1 MSAFVLNWL
10 VESQRLSIRKIML
23 GIWLVFFPKSF
34 EPLFAIK
41 RIFLSKSGQFLSGEK
56 AGSVEDEDLKKQIG
70 VWIRDNT
77 HPQEKVFVAGY
88 GAQIQAYS
96 ERLSPSIYF
105 NVTQTD
111 FAKNRLYADLSSG
124 RPALIVI
131 PKQERYLNSV
141 DADIRSFIAR
151 LALNNYHL
159 DTCLYN
165 YNIYR
170 YSKANNFR

>member
-1 MSAFVLNWL
+1 MSAFVINWL
-10 VESQRLSIRKIML
+10 IESHRLSVRKIML

-56 AGSVEDEDLKKQIG
+56 TGSGEDENLKKQIG
-70 VWIRDNT
+70 IWIRDNT
-77 HPQEKVFVAGY
+77 HPEEKVFVAGY

-105 NVTQTD
+105 NVTQTV

-124 RPALIVI
+124 KPALIVI
-131 PKQERYLNSV
+131 PRQERYLSSV
-141 DADIRSFIAR
+141 DADIRSYVASM
-151 LALNNYHL
+151 ALRNYHL

-165 YNIYR
+165 YNIFR
-170 YSKANNFR
+170 YNKGNNFR